1 MTIVL
6 VQATITATRF
16 AIEKRPRL
24 RLIRRSRG
32 FDQYTDQYQKISG
45 WTQWTRQ
52 LFVPTEN
59 GAKSAGKH
67 PIAGLLRPDA
77 SSLYCVLRNK
87 NENPIHYT
95 GGKIAYT
102 ALIFLLASPGAAV
115 PSGLRPV
122 CRILPF
128 PACSR
133 ASVFC
138 FCSPATFS
146 PRWRTPKESSISKH
160 ILKKSLVITF
170 SRCGYISVHFGFVCK
185 KPFFRH
191 EAVVQPPILLVEY
204 PGIPPK

>member
-1 MTIVL
+1 MALKHFLRTFQKSFSLLSFVLFIYFPTIWWSGGGTEQVARAGKRYLTIVL

-77 SSLYCVLRNK
+77 SSHAGGHWFESSSLHQENLLEPQCFEGFFLLPCSPRFLRLRQK
-87 NENPIHYT
+87 YDSFLSFPDF
-95 GGKIAYT
+95 
-102 ALIFLLASPGAAV
+102 ALIF
-115 PSGLRPV
+115 PSGH
-122 CRILPF
+122 
-128 PACSR
+128 CS
-133 ASVFC
+133 
-138 FCSPATFS
+138 
-146 PRWRTPKESSISKH
+146 
-160 ILKKSLVITF
+160 
-170 SRCGYISVHFGFVCK
+170 
-185 KPFFRH
+185 
-191 EAVVQPPILLVEY
+191 
-204 PGIPPK
+204 

>member
-1 MTIVL
+1 MYLTIVP

-77 SSLYCVLRNK
+77 SSHAGGHWFESSSLHQRVPDFLRNQEPFLWVRK
-87 NENPIHYT
+87 PP
-95 GGKIAYT
+95 
-102 ALIFLLASPGAAV
+102 ALPVEVPRKKALASSNERSELLTSGYHRLPGMKD
-115 PSGLRPV
+115 
-122 CRILPF
+122 CR
-128 PACSR
+128 
-133 ASVFC
+133 
-138 FCSPATFS
+138 
-146 PRWRTPKESSISKH
+146 
-160 ILKKSLVITF
+160 
-170 SRCGYISVHFGFVCK
+170 
-185 KPFFRH
+185 
-191 EAVVQPPILLVEY
+191 
-204 PGIPPK
+204 

>member
-67 PIAGLLRPDA
+67 PIAELLRPDA
-77 SSLYCVLRNK
+77 SSHAGGHWFESSSLHQKEPDFKRNQVLFFTFHN
-87 NENPIHYT
+87 
-95 GGKIAYT
+95 
-102 ALIFLLASPGAAV
+102 FFVSFQC
-115 PSGLRPV
+115 SDF
-122 CRILPF
+122 LPF
-128 PACSR
+128 LIDHRNTTDRKTPASAGVSFSLFHGRFPASR
-133 ASVFC
+133 SCLRSAWISAFMV
-138 FCSPATFS
+138 SISTFS
-146 PRWRTPKESSISKH
+146 FSSHS
-160 ILKKSLVITF
+160 SGVW
-170 SRCGYISVHFGFVCK
+170 
-185 KPFFRH
+185 P
-191 EAVVQPPILLVEY
+191 
-204 PGIPPK
+204 

>member
-1 MTIVL
+1 MALKHFLRTFQKSFSLLSFVLFIYFPTIWLSGGGTEQVARAGKRYLTIVL

-77 SSLYCVLRNK
+77 SS
-87 NENPIHYT
+87 HA
-95 GGKIAYT
+95 GGHW
-102 ALIFLLASPGAAV
+102 F
-115 PSGLRPV
+115 
-122 CRILPF
+122 
-128 PACSR
+128 
-133 ASVFC
+133 
-138 FCSPATFS
+138 
-146 PRWRTPKESSISKH
+146 ESSSLHQKEPDFIWNQV
-160 ILKKSLVITF
+160 LFFLFAVKKFALNFYFF
-170 SRCGYISVHFGFVCK
+170 SAQYIDQYRDSS
-185 KPFFRH
+185 R
-191 EAVVQPPILLVEY
+191 
-204 PGIPPK
+204 

>member
-77 SSLYCVLRNK
+77 SSHAGGHWFESSSLHHKNNHTKWCGYFYGIRGNLKCSTEVNSASAKVSPAAKRLYGATRRPAVRSLSRMPAFPLPRRKGHDSARNP
-87 NENPIHYT
+87 EFFDAQFAPSF
-95 GGKIAYT
+95 GSCR
-102 ALIFLLASPGAAV
+102 FLHSSDAK
-115 PSGLRPV
+115 SGL
-122 CRILPF
+122 
-128 PACSR
+128 S
-133 ASVFC
+133 
-138 FCSPATFS
+138 
-146 PRWRTPKESSISKH
+146 
-160 ILKKSLVITF
+160 
-170 SRCGYISVHFGFVCK
+170 G
-185 KPFFRH
+185 
-191 EAVVQPPILLVEY
+191 
-204 PGIPPK
+204 

>member
-77 SSLYCVLRNK
+77 SSHAGGHWFESSSLHHK
-87 NENPIHYT
+87 NNHTKWCGYFYGIRGNLKCSTEVNS
-95 GGKIAYT
+95 
-102 ALIFLLASPGAAV
+102 ASAKV
-115 PSGLRPV
+115 
-122 CRILPF
+122 
-128 PACSR
+128 
-133 ASVFC
+133 
-138 FCSPATFS
+138 SPAVKRLYGATRR
-146 PRWRTPKESSISKH
+146 PAVRGPDQRLH
-160 ILKKSLVITF
+160 L
-170 SRCGYISVHFGFVCK
+170 
-185 KPFFRH
+185 FRQH
-191 EAVVQPPILLVEY
+191 
-204 PGIPPK
+204 KT

>member
-77 SSLYCVLRNK
+77 SSHAGGHWFESSSLHQKEPDFLWNQVLFFAFCNFFA
-87 NENPIHYT
+87 P
-95 GGKIAYT
+95 
-102 ALIFLLASPGAAV
+102 LQCSDF
-115 PSGLRPV
+115 
-122 CRILPF
+122 LPF
-128 PACSR
+128 LIDHFKYHRQENSR
-133 ASVFC
+133 IRGSFFFYSV
-138 FCSPATFS
+138 
-146 PRWRTPKESSISKH
+146 
-160 ILKKSLVITF
+160 L
-170 SRCGYISVHFGFVCK
+170 
-185 KPFFRH
+185 
-191 EAVVQPPILLVEY
+191 
-204 PGIPPK
+204 

>member
-77 SSLYCVLRNK
+77 SSHAGGHWFESSSLHHKKATPDGCGLFYGIRGNLKCSAEVNSASAKVLPAAKRLYGANVPPRCAGPRPASASFSSIQNK
-87 NENPIHYT
+87 KKDMTCGHV
-95 GGKIAYT
+95 
-102 ALIFLLASPGAAV
+102 FLFVPRAIGPSYPPVIPPPGA
-115 PSGLRPV
+115 
-122 CRILPF
+122 
-128 PACSR
+128 
-133 ASVFC
+133 
-138 FCSPATFS
+138 
-146 PRWRTPKESSISKH
+146 SS
-160 ILKKSLVITF
+160 
-170 SRCGYISVHFGFVCK
+170 
-185 KPFFRH
+185 
-191 EAVVQPPILLVEY
+191 LLL
-204 PGIPPK
+204 

>member
-77 SSLYCVLRNK
+77 SSHAGGHWFESSSLHQKEPDFARNQVLF
-87 NENPIHYT
+87 
-95 GGKIAYT
+95 
-102 ALIFLLASPGAAV
+102 FLFCNFFVSLQCPGF
-115 PSGLRPV
+115 
-122 CRILPF
+122 LPF
-128 PACSR
+128 LIDHRNTTDRKTPASAGVSFFRFHGWFPASR
-133 ASVFC
+133 SCLRSAWISAFMVVIR
-138 FCSPATFS
+138 TFS
-146 PRWRTPKESSISKH
+146 FSSHS
-160 ILKKSLVITF
+160 
-170 SRCGYISVHFGFVCK
+170 SRV
-185 KPFFRH
+185 
-191 EAVVQPPILLVEY
+191 
-204 PGIPPK
+204 